1 MPRVKSASELA
12 RGEKNPW
19 LETFSIAYGLYDMA
33 HKVKTRNMQAR
44 NYVTN
49 SIDSIYKS
57 ASEAKDEKS
66 LDFGIG
72 RLENIL
78 GNTRW
83 NVNDAESQR
92 AIGQLESL
100 RQRREDVISLNSWS
114 NELDTKYDK
123 QMYVNIPNRTDWET
137 PSGEWKKKKDGAY
150 EHTSAHRKGPS
161 NTKIRI
167 NDDIKELESQVR
179 YMRRSGVSDDQTI
192 KDFEGK
198 INELKNL
205 RSYVG
210 YDGKITQLD
219 ISHFDSAKDLST
231 KYKEWTAEYKTA
243 QNAAQFYTNQIAD
256 AQKEPMKFDT
266 VNIAELK
273 TKKVMHEEKAAQ
285 LRSVLDRYVH
295 DYTGLP
301 DPVTGGMNLESK
313 IDDVIHN
320 LEETPTGMTQEQKD
334 FEAEED
340 KEFSDWIEEGDSA
353 ENNEEGSDDEE
364 GGDDNDKIK
373 VSESG
378 VFQSQ
383 GIWLKNKDGEIV
395 KATNKEIQAAKKELN
410 KNKELKFGNW
420 SNKRL
425 RRLINQAF
433 LSIPRKDREKF
444 DKKYIMST
452 IKAGRVGD
460 EKYKEST
467 LDIPE
472 EILQLLDTKWQK
484 YVKVNRKITP

>member
-19 LETFSIAYGLYDMA
+19 LETFSISYGLYDMA

-313 IDDVIHN
+313 IDDIIHN
-320 LEETPTGMTQEQKD
+320 LEETPAPEETPEP
-334 FEAEED
+334 EEVPAPEEVPEPAED
-340 KEFSDWIEEGDSA
+340 LWGVFGD
-353 ENNEEGSDDEE
+353 G
-364 GGDDNDKIK
+364 KIK

-378 VFQSQ
+378 VFLAQ
-383 GIWLKNKDGEIV
+383 GMWLKNKDG
-395 KATNKEIQAAKKELN
+395 
-410 KNKELKFGNW
+410 
-420 SNKRL
+420 
-425 RRLINQAF
+425 
-433 LSIPRKDREKF
+433 
-444 DKKYIMST
+444 
-452 IKAGRVGD
+452 
-460 EKYKEST
+460 
-467 LDIPE
+467 
-472 EILQLLDTKWQK
+472 
-484 YVKVNRKITP
+484 